1 MEEQWNVIYV
11 DRISRRELTSRTL
24 DSREA
29 ALLHASDLNR
39 NHDEVLRITRPD
51 GAALVLPFARLQ
63 LAFEVDLRPLLAILL
78 GDLAEVFVE
87 SHDIMPFGALLA
99 NGG

>member
-11 DRISRRELTSRTL
+11 DRVSGRELTSRTL

-39 NHDEVLRITRPD
+39 NRDEVLRIIGP
-51 GAALVLPFARLQ
+51 
-63 LAFEVDLRPLLAILL
+63 
-78 GDLAEVFVE
+78 
-87 SHDIMPFGALLA
+87 
-99 NGG
+99 GGVVISRASIFDWIEKNAV